1 MFYRKPQ
8 TALDPK
14 QNTKSHK
21 ILEETIESFDYP
33 SYVIYIE
40 THHFQ
45 PDNDINHS
53 VDREQCHSFSL
64 LKENYMTA
72 QQKNKE
78 IAISVIVPVHNVE
91 AYLNECLSSLLFQSL
106 ESAEFI
112 VIDDGSTDKSGQI
125 CDEFAS
131 KDSRFK
137 VIHQENKG
145 TLAARKTAFAAAK
158 GKWCICLDGDDKL
171 PFNRVLEIEVALANK
186 YDSDILRFDMDAFG
200 ATPERI
206 QAYFRFRN
214 PWYGIINTP
223 YEIINA
229 VFSRGTIGWG
239 MADKIYRTSIVK
251 RTLPFVN
258 DTFLIS
264 GTDCYQFFLICYFSS
279 TFQSI
284 KTEPLYS
291 YRMGCG
297 ISTSTPNIN
306 KINKL
311 SKILFIP
318 SYLRHF
324 LESEKQEEKYND
336 TLDRLTD
343 RLLEYVLSKIN
354 CLPISDSAIGFD
366 SLFINPELRD
376 LVVDLLI
383 QKYWLSPIPLSKKI
397 KGSCALKPKATKINR
412 IGIFYPRLS
421 DDIGYV
427 IYLQISQFLE
437 MGYRVTLFTEEV
449 KEDHE
454 YNLPSSI
461 ERVVLS
467 SSFKQGRST
476 QLRKHLKEHNI
487 DLFIHHAA
495 HSNNLFFDGLV
506 TKSLGIR
513 FCITSHEISPLFLL
527 DKYCHLAN
535 FPFLYQIADAVVV
548 LNTMDLKVY
557 SALGI
562 PTFYVKT
569 PVPSSPPT
577 KPNNEKHLVWIS
589 RFDQFQI
596 NYVEVLEIFRLVCEK
611 VNDVVCHISG
621 HGLPSDTVYI
631 NNYIKSKG
639 LENKIIYEEV
649 TPQKL
654 LETADVQLIIST
666 FEDFPVNLIRAK
678 LHGVQVVLYK
688 PPFFESIV
696 DKKGLIPVPQHSV
709 RGAAD
714 AIIELLLKGCT
725 QQVFPLAAFKG
736 SDYPSDKPLPYKES
750 WKDIISNLEN
760 GKIAVPELDQDWLSF
775 WKTILFIQSENL
787 KNKSSAPTL
796 SSYDKKKIERYD
808 TCLSFLLTFFPPQSI
823 RYRFI
828 KKIAKRLYGFIK

>member
-1 MFYRKPQ
+1 
-8 TALDPK
+8 
-14 QNTKSHK
+14 
-21 ILEETIESFDYP
+21 
-33 SYVIYIE
+33 
-40 THHFQ
+40 
-45 PDNDINHS
+45 
-53 VDREQCHSFSL
+53 
-64 LKENYMTA
+64 MTA
-72 QQKNKE
+72 QQGNKE
-78 IAISVIVPVHNVE
+78 ISISVIVPVHNVE
-91 AYLNECLSSLLFQSL
+91 AYLNECLSSLLIQSL

-137 VIHQENKG
+137 VIHLENKG

-158 GKWCICLDGDDKL
+158 GKWCVCLDGDDKL

-186 YDSDILRFDMDAFG
+186 YDADILRFDMDAFG
-200 ATPERI
+200 TTPEEI

-678 LHGVQVVLYK
+678 LHSVQVVLYK

-725 QQVFPLAAFKG
+725 QQVFPVAAFKG

-775 WKTILFIQSENL
+775 WKTTLFIQSENL

-796 SSYDKKKIERYD
+796 SSYDKKK
-808 TCLSFLLTFFPPQSI
+808 
-823 RYRFI
+823 
-828 KKIAKRLYGFIK
+828 

>member
-1 MFYRKPQ
+1 
-8 TALDPK
+8 
-14 QNTKSHK
+14 
-21 ILEETIESFDYP
+21 
-33 SYVIYIE
+33 
-40 THHFQ
+40 
-45 PDNDINHS
+45 
-53 VDREQCHSFSL
+53 
-64 LKENYMTA
+64 MTA
-72 QQKNKE
+72 QQGNKE
-78 IAISVIVPVHNVE
+78 ISISVIVPVHNVE
-91 AYLNECLSSLLFQSL
+91 AYLNECLSSLLIQSL

-137 VIHQENKG
+137 VIHLENKG

-158 GKWCICLDGDDKL
+158 GKWCVCLDGDDKL

-186 YDSDILRFDMDAFG
+186 YDADILRFDMDAFG
-200 ATPERI
+200 TTPEEI

-376 LVVDLLI
+376 LVFDLLI

-397 KGSCALKPKATKINR
+397 KGSCALKPKTTKINR

-725 QQVFPLAAFKG
+725 QQVFPVAAFKG

-775 WKTILFIQSENL
+775 WKTTLFIQSENL

>member
-1 MFYRKPQ
+1 
-8 TALDPK
+8 
-14 QNTKSHK
+14 
-21 ILEETIESFDYP
+21 
-33 SYVIYIE
+33 
-40 THHFQ
+40 
-45 PDNDINHS
+45 
-53 VDREQCHSFSL
+53 
-64 LKENYMTA
+64 MTA
-72 QQKNKE
+72 QQENKE
-78 IAISVIVPVHNVE
+78 ITISVIVPVHNVE

-112 VIDDGSTDKSGQI
+112 VVDDGSTDKSGQI

-145 TLAARKTAFAAAK
+145 TLTARKTAFAAAK

-186 YDSDILRFDMDAFG
+186 YDADILRFDMDAFG
-200 ATPERI
+200 ATSEEI

-229 VFSRGTIGWG
+229 VFSQGTVGWG

-324 LESEKQEEKYND
+324 LESEKQEEKYSNM
-336 TLDRLTD
+336 LDRLTD
-343 RLLEYVLSKIN
+343 RLLEYVLSKTN

-383 QKYWLSPIPLSKKI
+383 QKYWLSPILLSKKI

-412 IGIFYPRLS
+412 IGIFYPRIS
-421 DDIGYV
+421 DDVGYV
-427 IYLQISQFLE
+427 ISLQIFQFLE
-437 MGYRVTLFTEEV
+437 MGYRVTLFTEEER
-449 KEDHE
+449 EDRG

-461 ERVVLS
+461 ERVILS

-535 FPFLYQIADAVVV
+535 FPSSYQIADAVIV

-562 PTFYVKT
+562 PTFYVGT
-569 PVPSSPPT
+569 PISCLPLPT
-577 KPNNEKHLVWIS
+577 TTNKSNNGKHVVWSS
-589 RFDQFQI
+589 RFDQFQN
-596 NYVEVLEIFRLVCEK
+596 NYVEVLEIFRLVCEE
-611 VNDVVCHISG
+611 VNDVVCHIGG
-621 HGLPSDTVYI
+621 HGLPSDAGYI

-654 LETADVQLIIST
+654 LETADVQLIISAS
-666 FEDFPVNLIRAK
+666 ECFPVNLLGAK
-678 LHGVQVVLYK
+678 LHGVPVVLYE

-714 AIIELLLKGCT
+714 AIIELLLKDCT
-725 QQVFPLAAFKG
+725 QQVFPVAAFKG
-736 SDYPSDKPLPYKES
+736 SDYPSDNPLLYKES

-760 GKIAVPELDQDWLSF
+760 GKIAVPKPDQDWLSF
-775 WKTILFIQSENL
+775 WKTTLFIQSENL
-787 KNKSSAPTL
+787 KNKSSSPTL

-808 TCLSFLLTFFPPQSI
+808 SCLAFLLTFFPPQSI

>member
-1 MFYRKPQ
+1 
-8 TALDPK
+8 
-14 QNTKSHK
+14 
-21 ILEETIESFDYP
+21 
-33 SYVIYIE
+33 
-40 THHFQ
+40 
-45 PDNDINHS
+45 
-53 VDREQCHSFSL
+53 
-64 LKENYMTA
+64 
-72 QQKNKE
+72 
-78 IAISVIVPVHNVE
+78 
-91 AYLNECLSSLLFQSL
+91 
-106 ESAEFI
+106 
-112 VIDDGSTDKSGQI
+112 
-125 CDEFAS
+125 
-131 KDSRFK
+131 
-137 VIHQENKG
+137 
-145 TLAARKTAFAAAK
+145 
-158 GKWCICLDGDDKL
+158 
-171 PFNRVLEIEVALANK
+171 
-186 YDSDILRFDMDAFG
+186 
-200 ATPERI
+200 
-206 QAYFRFRN
+206 
-214 PWYGIINTP
+214 
-223 YEIINA
+223 
-229 VFSRGTIGWG
+229 
-239 MADKIYRTSIVK
+239 
-251 RTLPFVN
+251 
-258 DTFLIS
+258 
-264 GTDCYQFFLICYFSS
+264 
-279 TFQSI
+279 
-284 KTEPLYS
+284 
-291 YRMGCG
+291 
-297 ISTSTPNIN
+297 
-306 KINKL
+306 
-311 SKILFIP
+311 
-318 SYLRHF
+318 
-324 LESEKQEEKYND
+324 
-336 TLDRLTD
+336 
-343 RLLEYVLSKIN
+343 
-354 CLPISDSAIGFD
+354 
-366 SLFINPELRD
+366 
-376 LVVDLLI
+376 
-383 QKYWLSPIPLSKKI
+383 
-397 KGSCALKPKATKINR
+397 
-412 IGIFYPRLS
+412 
-421 DDIGYV
+421 
-427 IYLQISQFLE
+427 

-725 QQVFPLAAFKG
+725 QQVFPVAAFKG

-775 WKTILFIQSENL
+775 WKTTLFIQSENL

>member
-1 MFYRKPQ
+1 
-8 TALDPK
+8 
-14 QNTKSHK
+14 
-21 ILEETIESFDYP
+21 
-33 SYVIYIE
+33 
-40 THHFQ
+40 
-45 PDNDINHS
+45 
-53 VDREQCHSFSL
+53 
-64 LKENYMTA
+64 MTA
-72 QQKNKE
+72 QQGNKE
-78 IAISVIVPVHNVE
+78 ISISVIVPVHNVE
-91 AYLNECLSSLLFQSL
+91 AYLNECLSSLLIQSL

-137 VIHQENKG
+137 VIHLENKG

-158 GKWCICLDGDDKL
+158 GKWCVCLDGDDKL

-186 YDSDILRFDMDAFG
+186 YDADILRFDMDAFG
-200 ATPERI
+200 TTPEEI

-725 QQVFPLAAFKG
+725 QQVFPVAAFKG

-775 WKTILFIQSENL
+775 WKTTLFIQSENL

-808 TCLSFLLTFFPPQSI
+808 TCLSFLLRNLCT
-823 RYRFI
+823 
-828 KKIAKRLYGFIK
+828 KGG

>member
-1 MFYRKPQ
+1 
-8 TALDPK
+8 
-14 QNTKSHK
+14 
-21 ILEETIESFDYP
+21 
-33 SYVIYIE
+33 
-40 THHFQ
+40 
-45 PDNDINHS
+45 
-53 VDREQCHSFSL
+53 
-64 LKENYMTA
+64 MTA
-72 QQKNKE
+72 QQGNKE
-78 IAISVIVPVHNVE
+78 ISISVIVPVHNVE
-91 AYLNECLSSLLFQSL
+91 AYLNECLSSLLIQSL

-137 VIHQENKG
+137 VIHLENKG

-158 GKWCICLDGDDKL
+158 GKWCVCLDGDDKL

-186 YDSDILRFDMDAFG
+186 YDADILRFDMDAFG
-200 ATPERI
+200 TTPEEI

-324 LESEKQEEKYND
+324 FESEKQEEKYND

-397 KGSCALKPKATKINR
+397 KGSCALKPKTTKINR

-725 QQVFPLAAFKG
+725 QQVFPVAAFKG

-775 WKTILFIQSENL
+775 WKTTLFIQSENL

>member
-1 MFYRKPQ
+1 
-8 TALDPK
+8 
-14 QNTKSHK
+14 
-21 ILEETIESFDYP
+21 
-33 SYVIYIE
+33 
-40 THHFQ
+40 
-45 PDNDINHS
+45 
-53 VDREQCHSFSL
+53 
-64 LKENYMTA
+64 MTA
-72 QQKNKE
+72 QQENKE
-78 IAISVIVPVHNVE
+78 ISISVIVPVHNVE
-91 AYLNECLSSLLFQSL
+91 AYLNECLSSLLIQSL

-112 VIDDGSTDKSGQI
+112 VIDDGSTDNSGQI

-137 VIHQENKG
+137 VIHLENKG

-158 GKWCICLDGDDKL
+158 GKWCVCLDGDDKL

-186 YDSDILRFDMDAFG
+186 YDADILRFDMDAFG
-200 ATPERI
+200 TTPEEI

-229 VFSRGTIGWG
+229 VFSQGTIGWG

-311 SKILFIP
+311 SKNLFIP

-376 LVVDLLI
+376 FVVDLLI

-527 DKYCHLAN
+527 DKYYHLAN

-725 QQVFPLAAFKG
+725 QQVFPVAAFKG
-736 SDYPSDKPLPYKES
+736 SDNPSDKPLPYKES

-775 WKTILFIQSENL
+775 WKTTLFIQSENL

>member
-1 MFYRKPQ
+1 
-8 TALDPK
+8 
-14 QNTKSHK
+14 
-21 ILEETIESFDYP
+21 
-33 SYVIYIE
+33 
-40 THHFQ
+40 
-45 PDNDINHS
+45 
-53 VDREQCHSFSL
+53 
-64 LKENYMTA
+64 MTA
-72 QQKNKE
+72 QQGNKE
-78 IAISVIVPVHNVE
+78 ISISVIVPVHNVE
-91 AYLNECLSSLLFQSL
+91 AYLNECLSSLLIQSL

-137 VIHQENKG
+137 VIHLENKG

-158 GKWCICLDGDDKL
+158 GKWCVCLDGDDKL

-186 YDSDILRFDMDAFG
+186 YDADILRFDMDAFG
-200 ATPERI
+200 TTPEEI

-251 RTLPFVN
+251 GTLPFVN

-577 KPNNEKHLVWIS
+577 KPNNEKHLVWTS

-725 QQVFPLAAFKG
+725 QQVFPVVAFKG

-775 WKTILFIQSENL
+775 WKTTLFIQSENL